1 MSLDVNYMLTTQSM
15 PDEAGDMLFFNAAM
29 LFATIKNLEEC
40 SFVITKG
47 GTASDYKADYLDGGE
62 AEGSSM
68 PDGYEYTTLTY
79 NRDEMEETVGIMWS
93 EEAHESDEEYIQ
105 WLEDLYVRITDYLP

>member
-1 MSLDVNYMLTTQSM
+1 
-15 PDEAGDMLFFNAAM
+15 
-29 LFATIKNLEEC
+29 
-40 SFVITKG
+40 
-47 GTASDYKADYLDGGE
+47 
-62 AEGSSM
+62 M